1 MLNIVVPGGEN
12 ISPKAIEGLI
22 LSKFDLETDVVGI
35 PDEVAGEVPVA
46 VVKPKADQEVSTS
59 EIHEVVVKELGTGS
73 ALQET
78 LLLHDMQLDDFPKTT
93 SGKVQK
99 NVLSEQ
105 VQKHLEGQSGNTSGG
120 DEGYATDTTADQVTE
135 VWRKLLKVDDLTAED
150 EIQNWADSLVISRFP
165 GVLKRETGHSITT

>member
-1 MLNIVVPGGEN
+1 MLNIVLPGGEN

-59 EIHEVVVKELGTGS
+59 EIHEVVVKELGPGS

-120 DEGYATDTTADQVTE
+120 DEGYPTDTTADQVTE

-150 EIQNWADSLVISRFP
+150 EIQNWADSLVIARFP